1 MKPIDVFENLME
13 PLRLELGNDSWEF
26 LMKRGQ
32 IFIDQCASEKCT
44 IPVVSGSLP
53 LASGTVTKTRELLP
67 TYHNKCDL
75 CGEIFWTK
83 DAFNNKCPECG
94 REGWKNN
101 DR

>member
-1 MKPIDVFENLME
+1 MKDKVRTILKEWLQSKD
-13 PLRLELGNDSWEF
+13 DI
-26 LMKRGQ
+26 
-32 IFIDQCASEKCT
+32 IFTDDIAIEEVTEEIVEACRQECT

-53 LASGTVTKTRELLP
+53 LASGSVTKTREPLP

-94 REGWKNN
+94 REGWQSN
-101 DR
+101 DC